1 MTEVAVQENEG
12 ITKVVPEYDQPAV
25 QQDYFGFAETKK
37 FIFPDGITFIEF
49 SVMNEGQKSQFQKK
63 TSRDLVL
70 ERQSG
75 NARMKMDQASD
86 RHELIKATVVSWN
99 LVRNGVPLPQ
109 PTDPSKGRVQLD
121 DFLTFADPRLID
133 ELEKEIRKANPWLL
147 GDMKSD
153 DIKKEIANLEEM
165 LEVAL
170 ERERGEAS

>member
-1 MTEVAVQENEG
+1 MTEVAVQPTE
-12 ITKVVPEYDQPAV
+12 VPDYDQPV
-25 QQDYFGFAETKK
+25 QQQDYFGFNETRK

-49 SVMNEGQKSQFQKK
+49 SVMNEGQKSEFQKR

-86 RHELIKATVVSWN
+86 RHELIKATIVSWN
-99 LVRNGVPLPQ
+99 LTRNGTALPQ
-109 PTDPSKGRVQLD
+109 PKDPSKGRVQLE
-121 DFLTFADPRLID
+121 DFLTLADPRLID

-147 GDMKSD
+147 GEMKSE
-153 DIKKEIANLEEM
+153 DIKKEISNLQEM

-170 ERERGEAS
+170 ERERGESS